1 MKLKKAALPLL
12 ALSAMGILACNEDS
26 STSATPSS
34 AVSCDVTTSG
44 NTVTMTYKAGT
55 LTSTTTT
62 DIGEDSVMTT
72 IKATWSYA
80 SGEFEAACTGA
91 REDAEEE
98 NENLE
103 NFECNGS
110 GYSYNYTEAN
120 EGTTVS
126 ETKAGFEYACSLL
139 ESAANSSSSNSGEET
154 ASSSSAKTDLSSSSN
169 ANNGESSISSSSE
182 DNSETSSNYSSSED
196 NEDNSSSSESDVACN
211 VTTSGNTITLSI
223 TEGDTSATEQ
233 IVVEE
238 DSITTIFATKWSL
251 SAADVETICSEL
263 NAEMEEEADGYDLAE
278 SCNANGS
285 SYSYK
290 TENLGFTI
298 TDIASIFEDACSEES
313 SYANAKINALKKVL
327 KLVK

>member
-1 MKLKKAALPLL
+1 MMKLKKVALPLL

-26 STSATPSS
+26 STSAAPSL

-126 ETKAGFEYACSLL
+126 GTKAGFEYACSLL
-139 ESAANSSSSNSGEET
+139 ESAANSSSSNGGEET
-154 ASSSSAKTDLSSSSN
+154 AFSSSAKTDLSSSSN

-182 DNSETSSNYSSSED
+182 GNSETYPNYSSSF
-196 NEDNSSSSESDVACN
+196 ESDSSCD
-211 VTTSGNTITLSI
+211 VTINGNTMTLSI
-223 TEGDTSATEQ
+223 TEEDTSATVQ

-238 DSITTIFATKWSL
+238 DSITMTVATKWSL
-251 SAADVETICSEL
+251 SAADVESVCAEL
-263 NAEMEEEADGYDLAE
+263 NAEMEEDADGYNLAE
-278 SCNANGS
+278 SCDANGS

-290 TENLGFTI
+290 VENSGITI
-298 TDIASIFEDACSEES
+298 TDMASMFEDACSEED
-313 SYANAKINALKKVL
+313 SYTTAKIHALKKAL
-327 KLVK
+327 NLVK